1 MTMRLLILRQT
12 SIVGQPARA
21 GDVIE
26 VNDRDARLLI
36 NSGKAEPAPVTPVA
50 PVAPAVAPVAQ
61 DAEPIQR
68 KPRTR
73 RTKTNGTA

>member
-1 MTMRLLILRQT
+1 MIMRLLILRQT
-12 SIVGQPARA
+12 SIAGQPARP

-26 VNDRDARLLI
+26 VSDRDARLLV
-36 NSGKAEPAPVTPVA
+36 NSGKAET
-50 PVAPAVAPVAQ
+50 APAAPAAVVVAQ
-61 DAEPIQR
+61 DPEPIQR

>member
-12 SIVGQPARA
+12 SIAGQPARV
-21 GDVIE
+21 GDVVE

-36 NSGKAEPAPVTPVA
+36 NSSKAEPAPAA
-50 PVAPAVAPVAQ
+50 PVVVQPVVVTQ
-61 DAEPIQR
+61 DPEPIQR

-73 RTKTNGTA
+73 RTKTHGTA

>member
-12 SIVGQPARA
+12 SIVGQPVRA
-21 GDVIE
+21 GDVVE

-36 NSGKAEPAPVTPVA
+36 NSGKAEPAPAAPMAVEPV
-50 PVAPAVAPVAQ
+50 PVVQ
-61 DAEPIQR
+61 DPEPIQR

-73 RTKTNGTA
+73 RAKNHGPT

>member
-1 MTMRLLILRQT
+1 MRLLILRQT
-12 SIVGQPARA
+12 SIAGQPARV
-21 GDVIE
+21 GDVVE

-36 NSGKAEPAPVTPVA
+36 NNSKAEPAPAA
-50 PVAPAVAPVAQ
+50 PVVEPVAQ
-61 DAEPIQR
+61 DPEPIQR